1 MGKLL
6 KLSDGE
12 LEKVMT
18 FMDKD
23 YPAEKFRLTDS
34 SDVSRIGKAAAIK
47 KKLAAEG
54 ITYERQIKDG
64 KKGTR
69 YRFKADPDIKK
80 SNEKFKKLEKSKIW
94 FSKRKQNYQ
103 IS

>member
-1 MGKLL
+1 MATFNQSYKPYVGTIDTKTMGKLL

-34 SDVSRIGKAAAIK
+34 SDVSRIGKAAKIK

-54 ITYERQIKDG
+54 ITYERQ
-64 KKGTR
+64 
-69 YRFKADPDIKK
+69 K
-80 SNEKFKKLEKSKIW
+80 SH
-94 FSKRKQNYQ
+94 
-103 IS
+103 